1 LSRYASEWQ
10 APKCENTNDKKSN
23 LPKNYPLFPED
34 GDETANDAQIDDD
47 AEKDDVVPAV
57 GYDISSYG
65 IDFDVAGLIEHI
77 KSEKVLVPKF
87 QRSYVWTLPQASRF
101 IESLL
106 LGLPVPG
113 IFLAK
118 VAGTNKLLV
127 IDGQQRLKSL
137 QFYLAGVFRPED
149 EEGTSKR
156 LFKLQNV
163 QDRFLNKTFEELE
176 DSDQQMIEDSVIH
189 ATVVRQETP
198 KGDDTSIYHV
208 YERLNSGG
216 TRLAP
221 HEIRTAVCQGTFM
234 ECLRDLN
241 KNTEWRALFGPKGSR
256 LKDQEMILRF
266 FALYENISG
275 YSRPMSEF
283 LTTYAEAHCNPS
295 ANELRKY
302 RERFEGAVKIAHEA
316 IGDVAF
322 RPERNFNAAVFDSVM
337 IGLAH
342 RLDRGAATS
351 KGIAAGGAA
360 GPTGTLPRAIA
371 GAWSPADEPQTSVR
385 GSNIDA
391 RALRY
396 RLPYDRSAL
405 GERAVGRE

>member
-1 LSRYASEWQ
+1 MTTKGNPR
-10 APKCENTNDKKSN
+10 
-23 LPKNYPLFPED
+23 KNYPLFPED
-34 GDETANDAQIDDD
+34 DDESANDAQIDDD
-47 AEKDDVVPAV
+47 AAKDDVVPVV

-65 IDFDVAGLIEHI
+65 IDFDVSGLIERI
-77 KSEKVLVPKF
+77 KSDKVLVPKF
-87 QRSYVWTLPQASRF
+87 QRSCVWKLPQASRF

-127 IDGQQRLKSL
+127 IDGQQRLKTL

-149 EEGTSKR
+149 EKGTSKR

-163 QDRFLNKTFEELE
+163 QGRFLNKTFEELD

-189 ATVVRQETP
+189 ATVVKQESP

-216 TRLAP
+216 TKLAP
-221 HEIRTAVCQGTFM
+221 QEIRTAVCQGTFM
-234 ECLRDLN
+234 ECLRDMN
-241 KNTEWRALFGPKGSR
+241 SNVEWRALFGPKSSR

-266 FALYENISG
+266 FALYEDISK

-283 LTTYAEAHCNPS
+283 LTTYAEAHRNPS

-302 RERFEGAVKIAHEA
+302 RERFEASVQTAHEA
-316 IGDVAF
+316 IGDAAF

-342 RLDRGAATS
+342 RLDRGSVTS
-351 KGIAAGGAA
+351 KGIASAYKSIMSDTDYREKVSRSTADSEFV
-360 GPTGTLPRAIA
+360 TGRINAAIA
-371 GAWSPADEPQTSVR
+371 AFGK
-385 GSNIDA
+385 A
-391 RALRY
+391 R
-396 RLPYDRSAL
+396 
-405 GERAVGRE
+405 